1 MFNSDRGG
9 DQQLYVM
16 GAGGG
21 GAKRIS
27 FGSGR
32 YATPVWSPRGDL
44 IAFTRL
50 SGSDVSRSA

>member
-1 MFNSDRGG
+1 MEDILPQTR
-9 DQQLYVM
+9 QQIYVM

-32 YATPVWSPRGDL
+32 
-44 IAFTRL
+44 
-50 SGSDVSRSA
+50 